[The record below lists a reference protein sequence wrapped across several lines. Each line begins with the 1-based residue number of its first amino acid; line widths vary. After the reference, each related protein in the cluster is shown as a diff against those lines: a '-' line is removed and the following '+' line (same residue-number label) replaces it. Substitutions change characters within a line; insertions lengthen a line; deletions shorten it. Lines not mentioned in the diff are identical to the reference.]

1 MIFGFFSCNLI
12 TSNLSMAS
20 DRSFLFLDGV
30 FSRNVVLVTPVGD
43 LCNCSM
49 LLDNTTDGEED
60 LELSV
65 NELASDTP
73 LKQNIPYIYN
83 QIINKNECLPAI
95 ISRCLSVGIHY
106 WQLLWLI
113 ICDIL

>member
-20 DRSFLFLDGV
+20 DRSLLFLDGV

-43 LCNCSM
+43 LCNFSM
-49 LLDNTTDGEED
+49 LLDNATDGEED

-73 LKQNIPYIYN
+73 LKQNIPYI
-83 QIINKNECLPAI
+83 
-95 ISRCLSVGIHY
+95 
-106 WQLLWLI
+106 
-113 ICDIL
+113 